1 MCSVSGPGTSVC
13 CECGGE
19 KKQQQPLRDLLFT
32 GGMITGK
39 DLEVCGPALHLSEIS
54 FMEYLHWHWE
64 EWPESFMSISGAFQ
78 FGRVGMSLD

>member
-1 MCSVSGPGTSVC
+1 
-13 CECGGE
+13 
-19 KKQQQPLRDLLFT
+19 
-32 GGMITGK
+32 MITGK